1 MKPKLYVLAAA
12 LVLSVV
18 ATGASYAQQ
27 HPLSVEIPFAFQA
40 GDHTLPAGKYLV
52 DSTVS
57 GTRAVQRLRQV
68 DGNAVMV
75 VMTIPVEASNGR
87 TEPELVFNCYGQTK
101 FLSQIWTGD
110 SEGRHCSSP
119 TVRSVPQSEK
129 EDAKLHCFCNQQA
142 SDRNF
147 SRHVASSFISTEIAH
162 LAGTRKLQQKREW
175 EPESW
180 VSAFHS
186 LSSC

>member
-40 GDHTLPAGKYLV
+40 GDHTLPAGRYLV
-52 DSTVS
+52 DCTVS

-75 VMTIPVEASNGR
+75 VMTMPVEARNGR

-110 SEGRHCSSP
+110 SEGRQLFKSN
-119 TVRSVPQSEK
+119 RKKRAAIGEGG
-129 EDAKLHCFCNQQA
+129 
-142 SDRNF
+142 R
-147 SRHVASSFISTEIAH
+147 EIA
-162 LAGTRKLQQKREW
+162 LLLQPAGVR
-175 EPESW
+175 P
-180 VSAFHS
+180 
-186 LSSC
+186 